1 MVKKTIVISLSFL
14 LMLLFLTS
22 FGRNKEQKVSCS
34 MCNGSGQVKYYF
46 GDGDNDYNLGSCTS
60 CNEKG
65 YVMIVPSGN
74 YNGGKSP
81 IAAVAKDMSR
91 SLSQKR
97 TNLEKAEVGVLI
109 TGMNIMRL
117 WGNN

>member
-1 MVKKTIVISLSFL
+1 
-14 LMLLFLTS
+14 
-22 FGRNKEQKVSCS
+22 
-34 MCNGSGQVKYYF
+34 
-46 GDGDNDYNLGSCTS
+46 
-60 CNEKG
+60 
-65 YVMIVPSGN
+65 MIVPSGN